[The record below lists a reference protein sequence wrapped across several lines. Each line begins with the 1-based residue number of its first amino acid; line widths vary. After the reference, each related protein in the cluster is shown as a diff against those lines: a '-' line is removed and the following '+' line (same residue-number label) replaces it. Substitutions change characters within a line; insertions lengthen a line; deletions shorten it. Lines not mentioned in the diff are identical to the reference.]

1 MDWLEVVSCFFV
13 LSGFFCAVLIGFDL
27 DRHRQS
33 MKVMNPV
40 WVLSA
45 LWGNW
50 GVLWAYFAFGRED
63 AAAPMRM
70 GPGMDMTET
79 SGGGEQGVRP
89 PGKKRT
95 RAQGIA
101 LSTLHCG
108 AGCTLGDLV
117 GEWFVAFVPVSV
129 AGSLVAGSWI
139 LDYALALVF
148 GVGFQYAA
156 IRGMERI
163 SRRAAVGRALKA
175 DILSLTA
182 WQVGMYGW
190 MAVVMFVPLL
200 PGMPRASWTFWF
212 MMQIAMG
219 FGFLC
224 SYPMNALLIRWGIKK
239 PM

>member
-1 MDWLEVVSCFFV
+1 MGWLEAVSCFFV
-13 LSGFFCAVLIGFDL
+13 LSGIYCAVRIGFDL

-45 LWGNW
+45 LWGHW
-50 GVLWAYFAFGRED
+50 FILRAYYAFGREN

-70 GPGMDMTET
+70 KPGMKMEGMESES
-79 SGGGEQGVRP
+79 SGS
-89 PGKKRT
+89 PGKKRS
-95 RAQGIA
+95 RSQSIA

-117 GEWFVAFVPVSV
+117 GEWFVFFVPVAV

-139 LDYALALVF
+139 LDYGLALVF

-156 IRGMERI
+156 IRGMERV
-163 SRRAAVGRALKA
+163 SRREAVGRALKA

-200 PGMPRASWTFWF
+200 PMLSRTSWTFWF

-219 FGFLC
+219 FGFLF
-224 SYPMNALLIRWGIKK
+224 SYPMNALLIRRGVKK